1 MERTVL
7 KDEYFINKKQF
18 YLILSALF
26 IMPKCQLKYKVVW
39 VIISTHYQSLVMTSK
54 IYAKY
59 FEKLVLK
66 LLIFTISAQLR
77 FNNE

>member
-1 MERTVL
+1 
-7 KDEYFINKKQF
+7 
-18 YLILSALF
+18 
-26 IMPKCQLKYKVVW
+26 MPKCQLKYKVVW

-66 LLIFTISAQLR
+66 LLIFTISAQLQ